1 VNAATLWD
9 ARAETEPYFAVLT
22 ERRYLRAHF
31 DAHAESDFF
40 ATGDAYVTQ
49 LLELVR
55 HHVTPLFEP
64 RSILEF
70 GCGPGRVA
78 IPFAHRNPKAEVV
91 AADVSPAM
99 LRLAAENARRHDA
112 GHVTFTTAADVLA
125 SARRFDLVNASLVF
139 HHIPPAEGLPL
150 LARLLQHIG
159 DRGVGAFSF
168 VYRRS
173 STMGRALA
181 RWTRRSV
188 PGANRAANL
197 LLRKP
202 AAMPFLY
209 PYVYNLSD
217 VLAAIGAA
225 GGRESHVVCERHDDL
240 DVATIYVRRKAEHAE
255 EPPIEAPPAPPPEI
269 APATERPSDFID
281 VRDLIANASIEEL
294 NRTAEQYFAG
304 LDNWQHHLAKPFAN
318 AGDTPTLL
326 INVAVLLEGL
336 RLYPGLAVL
345 EFGAGT
351 GWLSRMITQ
360 LGCQSILTDVSP
372 TALKIAA
379 ELFERQPVIGDRPPP
394 QFVRFDGYRI
404 DVPDASVD
412 RVITFDAFHHVTNP
426 EAVLAEFARVLKPGG
441 IAGFAEPGPHH
452 SKTAQSQ
459 FEMRTYGVVEN
470 DVDIH
475 ALWAAAQ
482 KLGFAD
488 LKLAAFNA
496 RPFHISLAEYDDLL
510 QAGETYLRWA
520 NWTREFMNNVR
531 NFYLYKAGTAVVDS
545 RHADSVAGRVSV
557 EVDNSRVVHA
567 TLENTGTAL
576 WLPGT
581 EPLGGVGLGCHLY
594 REDGTLLDFEFYRQP
609 LPAPLAPGET
619 VELTYELPRL
629 APGTYLLEF
638 DLVAEGVTWFSQKSG
653 SQSAKVRLPISG
665 SR

>member
-1 VNAATLWD
+1 VNAATVWD
-9 ARAETEPYFAVLT
+9 ARAETEPYFSVLT
-22 ERRYLRAHF
+22 EQRFLRANF
-31 DAHAESDFF
+31 DPHTEADFF
-40 ATGDAYVTQ
+40 ATGDSYVAE

-55 HHVTPLFEP
+55 RHVTPLFEP
-64 RSILEF
+64 QSVLEF

-78 IPFAHRNPKAEVV
+78 IPFAHRIPKAEVV

-99 LRLAAENARRHDA
+99 LALAAGNARRLGA
-112 GHVTFTTAADVLA
+112 GHVAFAAAADVLA
-125 SARRFDLVNASLVF
+125 SPRQFDLVNASLVF
-139 HHIPPAEGLPL
+139 HHIAPAEGLPL
-150 LARLLQHIG
+150 LAQLLQHIG

-173 STMGRALA
+173 SPAAVALA
-181 RWTRRSV
+181 RWTRRTV

-202 AAMPFLY
+202 AGMPFLY

-225 GGRESHVVCERHDDL
+225 GGRESHIVCERHDDI
-240 DVATIYVRRKAEHAE
+240 DVATIYVRRRTEHAE
-255 EPPIEAPPAPPPEI
+255 EIAIAPAPPPSI
-269 APATERPSDFID
+269 AAPPETERPSGFID
-281 VRDLIANASIEEL
+281 VREMIANASIEEL

-336 RLYPGLAVL
+336 RLYPGLTVL

-360 LGCQSILTDVSP
+360 LGCQTILTDVSP
-372 TALKIAA
+372 TALTIAA
-379 ELFERQPVIGDRPPP
+379 ELFARQPVIGERPAP

-404 DVPDASVD
+404 DVPDQSVD
-412 RVITFDAFHHVTNP
+412 RLITFDAFHHVTNP

-441 IAGFAEPGPHH
+441 IAAFAEPGPHH
-452 SKTAQSQ
+452 STTAQSQ

-470 DVDIH
+470 DVDVH
-475 ALWAAAQ
+475 AIWTAAR

-488 LKLAAFNA
+488 IRLAAFNA
-496 RPFHISLAEYDDLL
+496 RPFHISLTEYDDLL

-545 RHADSVAGRVSV
+545 RHADSVAGRVTV
-557 EVDNSRVVHA
+557 QVDGARVHA
-567 TLENTGTAL
+567 TLENTGTAI

-594 REDGTLLDFEFYRQP
+594 REDGTLLDFEFYRRP
-609 LPAPLAPGET
+609 LPAPAAPGET
-619 VELTYELPRL
+619 VELSYDLPEL

-653 SQSAKVRLPISG
+653 SQSAKVRMQVNGAS
-665 SR
+665 